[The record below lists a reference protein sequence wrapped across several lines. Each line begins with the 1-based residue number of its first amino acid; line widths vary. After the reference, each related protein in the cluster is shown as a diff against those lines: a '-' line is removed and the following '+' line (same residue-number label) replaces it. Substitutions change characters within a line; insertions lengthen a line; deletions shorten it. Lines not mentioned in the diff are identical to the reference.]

1 MKRRNFMTLVGGAAV
16 AWPFALCAQQSR
28 RIPRIGYLMNRTAAG
43 TFDESFLLGLREN
56 GYIAGQNIT
65 IEYRW
70 TGNKMEM
77 LPPLARELVAL
88 NVDIIVTSGAE
99 AVNAAKEATKSIP
112 IVMTAAQDAV
122 ADGLVESLAHPG
134 GNVTGR
140 SVYAEELTSKRMEL
154 LKDVVPNLLRVGV
167 MWNQHVAGSVSQL
180 REAEKAGLALGVGVE
195 PLSTQIPEGLD
206 DAMAKAVQ
214 AGAGAILIIS
224 DSATITNRTEIG
236 TAGLHHRL
244 ATIFSN
250 KAYLVGGGLMSYGP
264 DIADCFRLSAT
275 YVAEILKGAKPAD
288 LPVQQPTQFEFV
300 INIKTAKALGLS
312 LSPSLLARA
321 DSVIE

>member
-1 MKRRNFMTLVGGAAV
+1 
-16 AWPFALCAQQSR
+16 
-28 RIPRIGYLMNRTAAG
+28 
-43 TFDESFLLGLREN
+43 
-56 GYIAGQNIT
+56 
-65 IEYRW
+65 
-70 TGNKMEM
+70 
-77 LPPLARELVAL
+77 
-88 NVDIIVTSGAE
+88 
-99 AVNAAKEATKSIP
+99 
-112 IVMTAAQDAV
+112 
-122 ADGLVESLAHPG
+122 
-134 GNVTGR
+134 
-140 SVYAEELTSKRMEL
+140 VYAEELTSKRMEL
-154 LKDVVPNLLRVGV
+154 LKDVVPDLRRVGV
-167 MWNQHVAGSVSQL
+167 LWNQHVAGSVSQL

-195 PLSTQIPEGLD
+195 PLSTEIPEGLD
-206 DAMAKAVQ
+206 ETMAKASQ

-224 DSATITNRTEIG
+224 DSATITNRAQIG
-236 TAGLHHRL
+236 SSALNRRL

-264 DIADCFRLSAT
+264 DIGDSFRLSAT